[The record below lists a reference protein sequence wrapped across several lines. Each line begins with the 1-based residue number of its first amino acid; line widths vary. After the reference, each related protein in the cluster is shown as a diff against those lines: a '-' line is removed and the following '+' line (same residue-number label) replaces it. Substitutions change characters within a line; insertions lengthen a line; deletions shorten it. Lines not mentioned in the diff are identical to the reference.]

1 MQCFYVVL
9 LLGLLLGLHFV
20 LLLYG
25 FTSKLKAKQTVCFY
39 IDTISFGTKSVSLIS
54 LSSRLKIKIFAR
66 TVNHLVVSV
75 ETSDLQW
82 FQFLIY
88 ITNHLVIVLMVL
100 PRKQFISDNRVVHP
114 PTAMDKNLNTD
125 LTEDTD
131 LTFFTDFFSW

>member
-1 MQCFYVVL
+1 M
-9 LLGLLLGLHFV
+9 

-25 FTSKLKAKQTVCFY
+25 FTSKLEAKQTVCFY

-88 ITNHLVIVLMVL
+88 ITNHLVIVLIVL
-100 PRKQFISDNRVVHP
+100 SRKQFISDNRVVHP